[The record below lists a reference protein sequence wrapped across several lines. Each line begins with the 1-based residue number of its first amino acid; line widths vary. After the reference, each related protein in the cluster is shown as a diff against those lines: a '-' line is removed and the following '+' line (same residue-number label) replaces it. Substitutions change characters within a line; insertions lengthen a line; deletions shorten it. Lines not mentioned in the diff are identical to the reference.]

1 MFAGAFMVAVLAVVL
16 DILLG
21 GLGWLASRHASPA
34 RRKSRSRR
42 SSPRGETIDQP
53 A

>member
-1 MFAGAFMVAVLAVVL
+1 MFAGAFMVAALAIVL

-21 GLGWLASRHASPA
+21 GLGWLASRHASPGRA
-34 RRKSRSRR
+34 RRARR
-42 SSPRGETIDQP
+42 ATPRDETISQP